1 MVHMGV
7 VCIVKVTQG
16 SIGAKES
23 SGMRENSKPESNF
36 SKFKKIQLDMLFAG
50 ADSSM
55 TNHHPEHI

>member
-23 SGMRENSKPESNF
+23 SGMGENSKPESNF
-36 SKFKKIQLDMLFAG
+36 SKLKIQLVMLFAG

>member
-7 VCIVKVTQG
+7 VCTVKVTQG

-23 SGMRENSKPESNF
+23 FGMGENSKPESNF
-36 SKFKKIQLDMLFAG
+36 SLFAG